1 VLGGFYTKRS
11 GAMFKIGKYIDFNL
25 LLIILLL
32 IAIGVVMIASATDAD
47 TLGITREVK
56 FQLIS
61 FGLGVLMMIVIM
73 LIDYNFLGDLYL
85 VIYFLSIAALLLVYV
100 PGLGVEQ
107 AGARSWIDLGLM
119 DFQTSEIAKI
129 GFIVSF
135 AKLLEKREGKLDNLM
150 DLFIPF
156 LFVLPLLLLIY
167 KQPDLGSMLVF
178 VFIFLGM
185 IFVSG
190 LNIKIIL
197 LSGLSAVLSLPIV
210 YNFLEAHQKQRIDA
224 FLNPND
230 ASLPGNYHVLMSKIT
245 IGSGKLKGN
254 GLFQG
259 GFSANNFLPVQET
272 DFIFAVLVEELGFIG
287 GITVIGLY
295 FLFLSRLIRIAFLSK
310 DHLGSNIVIGV
321 LFMFAFQIFEN
332 IGMTMGIMP
341 VTGVTLPFLSYG
353 GSSMIVNMIAIGLVM
368 NVYMRRKRKS
378 YDMP

>member
-1 VLGGFYTKRS
+1 
-11 GAMFKIGKYIDFNL
+11 MFKIGKYLDFNL
-25 LLIILLL
+25 LIVILLL
-32 IAIGVVMIASATDAD
+32 ITIGVVMIASATDAD

-61 FGLGVLMMIVIM
+61 FGLGVIAMVIVM
-73 LIDYNFLGDLYL
+73 LIDYQLMGDLYL
-85 VIYFLSIAALLLVYV
+85 FVYALSIIALLLVYV

-135 AKLLEKREGKLDNLM
+135 AKLLEKREGRLENLF
-150 DLFIPF
+150 DIFIPI
-156 LFVLPLLLLIY
+156 LFVLPLLLLIF

-197 LSGLSAVLSLPIV
+197 LSALSAVLSLPLV
-210 YNFLEAHQKQRIDA
+210 YTFLEPHQKQRIDA

-287 GITVIGLY
+287 GIAVIGLY
-295 FLFLSRLIRIAFLSK
+295 FLFLSRLIRIAFKAK
-310 DHLGSNIVIGV
+310 DHLGNNIVVGV